1 MLDLKIY
8 EDIASFTSEGLLV
21 AKPRYTEKNEIFDF
35 EPVYINQ
42 AYEKLTQNKIQ
53 KDQALSES
61 MPILSKSIDWIGLGQ
76 KAFETDLYYEQSFFS
91 QNLNSWFF
99 VSIKHLPSKLLL
111 INLHDISKDKELEQQ
126 LRRQNLRLATL
137 SEELVLSKQD
147 LHNKLEKI
155 QSLNSSL
162 EHLAFHD
169 PLTKLPNRSY
179 FNEIINNILLNA
191 QNINTKV
198 ALMFIDIDDLKD
210 INDSQGHN
218 FGDTI
223 LKLASEQLKHFEK
236 DDIKIFRFG
245 GDEFLVVM
253 SNIFSINSVITISDT
268 ILEAFN
274 AVSINLSAGISIYP
288 DDAKSTE
295 DLLKYADMAMYHVK
309 ATGKNSSIFFE
320 QLMHQQL
327 VERLTLEEKLSDA
340 LEKNKF
346 ILHYQP
352 QYDISTKRLRGFEAL
367 LRWYD
372 EGLGWVRPDTFI
384 PVAEDTKLVIPL
396 GIWVVEKTLQTL
408 EKWKKFYDFEGII
421 SINVSPVQLKDTNF
435 VYEFENLLKKY
446 DVNPRSIEIEITEG
460 VLIDNTEQ
468 TIQTLN
474 TIKNLGVGI
483 SLDDFGTGYSS
494 LNYLREL
501 PLTTLK
507 IDKAFIENITTPNS
521 LEAHITNSIISL
533 VSKMGLDTIAEGVE
547 NVEQFEALKKINCR
561 TSQGFLMGRPMP
573 ENECEKLFQ

>member
-1 MLDLKIY
+1 MLDFKIY

-61 MPILSKSIDWIGLGQ
+61 MPILSKSIDWIALGQ

-179 FNEIINNILLNA
+179 FNEIIHDILLNA
-191 QNINTKV
+191 EKNKTKV
-198 ALMFIDIDDLKD
+198 ALMFVDIDDLKD

-236 DDIKIFRFG
+236 DDIQVFRFG
-245 GDEFLVVM
+245 GDEFLVLMTNVQ
-253 SNIFSINSVITISDT
+253 SHNSVVTITDT
-268 ILEAFN
+268 ILEALN
-274 AVSINLSAGISIYP
+274 IINIPVSAGISIYP
-288 DDAKSTE
+288 DDAKSTDE
-295 DLLKYADMAMYHVK
+295 LLKFADMAMYQVK
-309 ATGKNSSIFFE
+309 ASGKNSSIFFE
-320 QLMHQQL
+320 QLMHQKL
-327 VERLTLEEKLSDA
+327 LERLTPEEKIGEA
-340 LEKNKF
+340 IKNNCF
-346 ILHYQP
+346 QLYFQP
-352 QYDISTKRLRGFEAL
+352 QYDICSKSLRGFEAL
-367 LRWYD
+367 LRWHD
-372 EGLGWVRPDTFI
+372 KDLGWIQPDLFI
-384 PVAEDTKLVIPL
+384 PVAEDTKLIIPL
-396 GIWVVEKTLQTL
+396 GLWVIEKTFQTL
-408 EKWKKFYDFEGII
+408 ERWQKIYDFKGII
-421 SINVSPVQLKDTNF
+421 SINVSPVQLKDPSF
-435 VYEFENLLKKY
+435 VFEVEALLNKY
-446 DVNPRSIEIEITEG
+446 AITPKLLEIEITEG
-460 VLIDNTEQ
+460 ILIDNTEQ
-468 TIQTLN
+468 TVKTLN
-474 TIKNLGVGI
+474 AIKKLGIGI

-494 LNYLREL
+494 LSYLKEL

-507 IDKAFIENITTPNS
+507 IDKAFIANITTPNS
-521 LEAHITNSIISL
+521 LEAEITDSIISL

-547 NVEQFEALKKINCR
+547 SEEQFEALKKINCR
-561 TSQGFLMGRPMP
+561 TSQGYLMGRPMP
-573 ENECEKLFQ
+573 ENECENLL

>member
-1 MLDLKIY
+1 MLDLQIY
-8 EDIASFTSEGLLV
+8 EDIVSFTSEGLLL
-21 AKPRYTEKNEIFDF
+21 AKPLYTEEQITDF
-35 EPVYINQ
+35 EPIYINQ
-42 AYEKLTQNKIQ
+42 AYEKITQHSFQLEHHLSTSMKF
-53 KDQALSES
+53 LSES
-61 MPILSKSIDWIGLGQ
+61 VEWLSLGKQ
-76 KAFETDLYYEQSFFS
+76 AFETDLYYEKSFFS

-99 VSIKHLPSKLLL
+99 VSIKKLPSDLLL
-111 INLHDISKDKELEQQ
+111 INLHDINKDKELEQQ
-126 LRRQNLRLATL
+126 LRRQNLRLAAL
-137 SEELVLSKQD
+137 SEELVLSRQD
-147 LHNKLEKI
+147 LRNKLEKI
-155 QSLNSSL
+155 QTLNESL

-169 PLTKLPNRSY
+169 PLTGLPNRSY
-179 FNEIINNILLNA
+179 FNEIIESILFYAKNIES
-191 QNINTKV
+191 KV

-218 FGDTI
+218 FGDKV

-346 ILHYQP
+346 ILYFQP

-367 LRWYD
+367 LRWFD
-372 EGLGWVRPDTFI
+372 EDLAWIRPDVFI
-384 PVAEDTKLVIPL
+384 PIAEDTKLVIPL
-396 GIWVVEKTLQTL
+396 GLWVIEQTLQTL
-408 EKWKKFYDFEGII
+408 ERWNNNYHFEGII
-421 SINVSPVQLKDTNF
+421 SINVSPVQLRDQSF
-435 VYEFENLLKKY
+435 VFEFEKLLKQYK
-446 DVNPRSIEIEITEG
+446 VNPKNIEIEITEG
-460 VLIDNTEQ
+460 ILIDNTEQ
-468 TIQTLN
+468 AIQTLN
-474 TIKNLGVGI
+474 RIKSLGVGI

-494 LNYLREL
+494 LNYLRQL

-507 IDKAFIENITTPNS
+507 IDKAFIANITSPNS
-521 LEAHITNSIISL
+521 LEAHITDSIISL

-547 NVEQFEALKKINCR
+547 NIEQFEALKKINCR
-561 TSQGFLMGRPMP
+561 TSQGFLMGKPMP
-573 ENECEKLFQ
+573 ENECEKLLG

>member
-21 AKPRYTEKNEIFDF
+21 AKPRYTEKNEIYDF

-61 MPILSKSIDWIGLGQ
+61 MLILSKSIDWIALGQ

-169 PLTKLPNRSY
+169 PLTDLPNRSY

-223 LKLASEQLKHFEK
+223 LKLAGNQLKHFEK
-236 DDIKIFRFG
+236 DDIQVFRFG
-245 GDEFLVVM
+245 GDEFLVLMTNVQ
-253 SNIFSINSVITISDT
+253 SHNSVVTITDT
-268 ILEAFN
+268 ILEALN
-274 AVSINLSAGISIYP
+274 IINIPVSAGISIYP
-288 DDAKSTE
+288 DDAKSTDE
-295 DLLKYADMAMYHVK
+295 LLKFADMAMYQVK
-309 ATGKNSSIFFE
+309 ASGKNSSIFFE

-327 VERLTLEEKLSDA
+327 LERLTLEEKI
-340 LEKNKF
+340 EKAIKNNYF
-346 ILHYQP
+346 QLYFQP
-352 QYDISTKRLRGFEAL
+352 QYDICSKGLRGFEAL
-367 LRWYD
+367 LRWHD
-372 EGLGWVRPDTFI
+372 KDLGWVRPDLFI
-384 PVAEDTKLVIPL
+384 PIAEDTMLIIPIGLWVI
-396 GIWVVEKTLQTL
+396 EKTFQTL
-408 EKWKKFYDFEGII
+408 EKWQKIYDFKGII
-421 SINVSPVQLKDTNF
+421 SINVSPVQLKDPSF
-435 VYEFENLLKKY
+435 VFEVEALLKKY
-446 DVNPRSIEIEITEG
+446 AITPKLLEIEITEG

-474 TIKNLGVGI
+474 AIKNLGIGI

-494 LNYLREL
+494 LSYLKEL

-507 IDKAFIENITTPNS
+507 IDKAFIANITTPNS
-521 LEAHITNSIISL
+521 LEAEITDSIISL

-547 NVEQFEALKKINCR
+547 SEEQFEALKKINCR
-561 TSQGFLMGRPMP
+561 TSQGYLMGRPMP
-573 ENECEKLFQ
+573 ENECENLL

>member
-1 MLDLKIY
+1 MLDFKIY

-61 MPILSKSIDWIGLGQ
+61 MPILSKSIDWIALGQ

-179 FNEIINNILLNA
+179 FNEIIHDILLNA
-191 QNINTKV
+191 EKNKTKV

-223 LKLASEQLKHFEK
+223 LKLAGNQLKHFEK
-236 DDIKIFRFG
+236 DDIQVFRFG
-245 GDEFLVVM
+245 GDEFLVLMTNVQ
-253 SNIFSINSVITISDT
+253 SHNSVVTITDT
-268 ILEAFN
+268 ILEALN
-274 AVSINLSAGISIYP
+274 IINIPVSAGISIYP
-288 DDAKSTE
+288 DDAKSTDE
-295 DLLKYADMAMYHVK
+295 LLKFADMAMYQVK
-309 ATGKNSSIFFE
+309 ASGKNSSIFFE
-320 QLMHQQL
+320 QLMHQKL
-327 VERLTLEEKLSDA
+327 LERLTLEEKIGEA
-340 LEKNKF
+340 IKNNCF
-346 ILHYQP
+346 QLYFQP
-352 QYDISTKRLRGFEAL
+352 QYDICSKSLRGFEAL
-367 LRWYD
+367 LRWHD
-372 EGLGWVRPDTFI
+372 KDLGWIQPDLFI
-384 PVAEDTKLVIPL
+384 PVAEDTKLIIPL
-396 GIWVVEKTLQTL
+396 GLWVIEKTFQTL
-408 EKWKKFYDFEGII
+408 ERWQKIYDFKGII
-421 SINVSPVQLKDTNF
+421 SINVSPVQLKDPSF
-435 VYEFENLLKKY
+435 VFEVEALLNKY
-446 DVNPRSIEIEITEG
+446 AITPKLLEIEITEG
-460 VLIDNTEQ
+460 ILIDNTEQ
-468 TIQTLN
+468 TVKTLN
-474 TIKNLGVGI
+474 AIKKLGIGI

-494 LNYLREL
+494 LSYLKEL

-507 IDKAFIENITTPNS
+507 IDKAFIANITTPNS
-521 LEAHITNSIISL
+521 LEAEITDSIISL

-547 NVEQFEALKKINCR
+547 SEEQFEALKKINCR
-561 TSQGFLMGRPMP
+561 TSQGYLMGRPMP
-573 ENECEKLFQ
+573 ENECENLL

>member
-21 AKPRYTEKNEIFDF
+21 AKPRYTEKNEIYDF

-61 MPILSKSIDWIGLGQ
+61 MLILSKSIDWIALGQ

-126 LRRQNLRLATL
+126 LRRQNLRLAAL

-169 PLTKLPNRSY
+169 PLTDLPNRSY

-223 LKLASEQLKHFEK
+223 LKLAGNQLKHFEK
-236 DDIKIFRFG
+236 DDIQVFRFG
-245 GDEFLVVM
+245 GDEFLVLMTNVQ
-253 SNIFSINSVITISDT
+253 SHNSVVTITDT
-268 ILEAFN
+268 ILEALN
-274 AVSINLSAGISIYP
+274 IINIPVSAGISIYP
-288 DDAKSTE
+288 DDAKSTDE
-295 DLLKYADMAMYHVK
+295 LLKFADMAMYQVK
-309 ATGKNSSIFFE
+309 ASGKNSSIFFE
-320 QLMHQQL
+320 QLMHKQL
-327 VERLTLEEKLSDA
+327 LERLTLEEKIGEA
-340 LEKNKF
+340 IKNNCF
-346 ILHYQP
+346 QLYFQP
-352 QYDISTKRLRGFEAL
+352 QYDICSKSLRGFEAL
-367 LRWYD
+367 LRWHD
-372 EGLGWVRPDTFI
+372 KDLGWIQPDLFI
-384 PVAEDTKLVIPL
+384 PVAEDTKLIIPIGLWVI
-396 GIWVVEKTLQTL
+396 EKTFQTL
-408 EKWKKFYDFEGII
+408 EKWQKKHDFKGII
-421 SINVSPVQLKDTNF
+421 SINVSPVQLKDPSF
-435 VYEFENLLKKY
+435 VFEVEALLNKY
-446 DVNPRSIEIEITEG
+446 AITPKLIEIEITEG

-468 TIQTLN
+468 TVKTLN
-474 TIKNLGVGI
+474 AIKKLGIGI

-494 LNYLREL
+494 LSYLKEL

-507 IDKAFIENITTPNS
+507 IDKAFIANITTPNS
-521 LEAHITNSIISL
+521 LEAEITDSIISL

-547 NVEQFEALKKINCR
+547 SEEQFEALKKINCR
-561 TSQGFLMGRPMP
+561 TSQGYLMGRPMP
-573 ENECEKLFQ
+573 ENECENLL

>member
-169 PLTKLPNRSY
+169 PLTDLPNRSY
-179 FNEIINNILLNA
+179 FNEIIHDILLNA
-191 QNINTKV
+191 EKNKTKV

-218 FGDTI
+218 FGDKV
-223 LKLASEQLKHFEK
+223 LKLAGNQLKHFEK
-236 DDIKIFRFG
+236 DDIQVFRFG
-245 GDEFLVVM
+245 GDEFLVLMTNVQ
-253 SNIFSINSVITISDT
+253 SHNSVVTITDT
-268 ILEAFN
+268 ILEALN
-274 AVSINLSAGISIYP
+274 IINIPVSAGISIYP
-288 DDAKSTE
+288 DDAKSTDE
-295 DLLKYADMAMYHVK
+295 LLKFADMAMYQVK
-309 ATGKNSSIFFE
+309 ASGKNSSIFFE
-320 QLMHQQL
+320 QLMHKQL
-327 VERLTLEEKLSDA
+327 LERLTLEEKIGEA
-340 LEKNKF
+340 IKNNCF
-346 ILHYQP
+346 QLYFQP
-352 QYDISTKRLRGFEAL
+352 QYDICSKSLRGFEAL
-367 LRWYD
+367 LRWHD
-372 EGLGWVRPDTFI
+372 KDLGWIQPDLFI
-384 PVAEDTKLVIPL
+384 PVAEDTKLIIPL
-396 GIWVVEKTLQTL
+396 GLWVIEKTFQTL
-408 EKWKKFYDFEGII
+408 ERWQKIYDFKGII
-421 SINVSPVQLKDTNF
+421 SINVSPVQLKDPSF
-435 VYEFENLLKKY
+435 VFEVEALLNKY
-446 DVNPRSIEIEITEG
+446 AITPKLLEIEITEG
-460 VLIDNTEQ
+460 ILIDNTEQ
-468 TIQTLN
+468 TVKTLN
-474 TIKNLGVGI
+474 AIKKLGIGI

-494 LNYLREL
+494 LSYLKEL

-507 IDKAFIENITTPNS
+507 IDKAFIANITTPNS
-521 LEAHITNSIISL
+521 LEAEITDSIISL

-547 NVEQFEALKKINCR
+547 SEEQFEALKKINCR
-561 TSQGFLMGRPMP
+561 TSQGYLMGRPMP
-573 ENECEKLFQ
+573 ENECENLL

>member
-1 MLDLKIY
+1 MLDLQIY
-8 EDIASFTSEGLLV
+8 EDIVSFTSEGLLIAAPIRQDEQV
-21 AKPRYTEKNEIFDF
+21 VDFKP
-35 EPVYINQ
+35 VHINQ
-42 AYEKLTQNKIQ
+42 AYKVLTQNKIHIDHVLS
-53 KDQALSES
+53 KSLGFLSES
-61 MPILSKSIDWIGLGQ
+61 LDWIKLGVQ
-76 KAFETDLYYEQSFFS
+76 AFETDLYYEKSFFS

-99 VSIKHLPSKLLL
+99 VSIKKLPSDLLL
-111 INLHDISKDKELEQQ
+111 INLHDINKDKELEQQ
-126 LRRQNLRLATL
+126 LRRQNLRLAAL
-137 SEELVLSKQD
+137 SEELVLSRQD
-147 LHNKLEKI
+147 LRNKLEKI
-155 QSLNSSL
+155 QTLNESL

-169 PLTKLPNRSY
+169 PLTGLPNRSY
-179 FNEIINNILLNA
+179 FNEIIESILFYAKNIES
-191 QNINTKV
+191 KV

-218 FGDTI
+218 FGDKV

-372 EGLGWVRPDTFI
+372 EDMAWVRPDVFI
-384 PVAEDTKLVIPL
+384 PIAEDTKLVIPL
-396 GIWVVEKTLQTL
+396 GLWVIEQTLQTL
-408 EKWKKFYDFEGII
+408 ERWNNNYHFEGII
-421 SINVSPVQLKDTNF
+421 SINVSPVQLRDQSF
-435 VYEFENLLKKY
+435 VFEFENLLKKY
-446 DVNPRSIEIEITEG
+446 KVNPKNIEIEITEG

-468 TIQTLN
+468 AIQTLN
-474 TIKNLGVGI
+474 RIKSLGVGI

-494 LNYLREL
+494 LNYLRQL

-507 IDKAFIENITTPNS
+507 IDKAFIANITSPNS
-521 LEAHITNSIISL
+521 LEAHITDSIISL

-547 NVEQFEALKKINCR
+547 NIEQFEALKKINCR
-561 TSQGFLMGRPMP
+561 TSQGFLMGKPMP
-573 ENECEKLFQ
+573 ENECEKLLG

>member
-1 MLDLKIY
+1 MLDFKIY

-61 MPILSKSIDWIGLGQ
+61 MLILSKSIDWIALGQ

-179 FNEIINNILLNA
+179 FNEIIHDILLNA
-191 QNINTKV
+191 EKNKTKV
-198 ALMFIDIDDLKD
+198 ALMFVDIDDLKD

-236 DDIKIFRFG
+236 DDIQVFRFG
-245 GDEFLVVM
+245 GDEFLVLMTNVQ
-253 SNIFSINSVITISDT
+253 SHNSVVTITDT
-268 ILEAFN
+268 ILEALN
-274 AVSINLSAGISIYP
+274 IINIPVSAGISIYP
-288 DDAKSTE
+288 DDAKSTDE
-295 DLLKYADMAMYHVK
+295 LLKFADMAMYQVK
-309 ATGKNSSIFFE
+309 ASGKNSSIFFE
-320 QLMHQQL
+320 QLMHQKL
-327 VERLTLEEKLSDA
+327 LERLTLEEKIGEA
-340 LEKNKF
+340 IKNNCF
-346 ILHYQP
+346 QLYFQP
-352 QYDISTKRLRGFEAL
+352 QYDICSKSLRGFEAL
-367 LRWYD
+367 LRWHD
-372 EGLGWVRPDTFI
+372 KDLGWIQPDLFI
-384 PVAEDTKLVIPL
+384 PVAEDTKLIIPL
-396 GIWVVEKTLQTL
+396 GLWVIEKTFQTL
-408 EKWKKFYDFEGII
+408 ERWQKIYDFKGII
-421 SINVSPVQLKDTNF
+421 SINVSPVQLKDPSF
-435 VYEFENLLKKY
+435 VFEVEALLNKY
-446 DVNPRSIEIEITEG
+446 AITPKLLEIEITEG
-460 VLIDNTEQ
+460 ILIDNTEQ
-468 TIQTLN
+468 TVKTLN
-474 TIKNLGVGI
+474 AIKKLGIGI

-494 LNYLREL
+494 LSYLKEL

-507 IDKAFIENITTPNS
+507 IDKAFIANITTPNS
-521 LEAHITNSIISL
+521 LEAEITDSIISL

-547 NVEQFEALKKINCR
+547 SEEQFEALKKINCR
-561 TSQGFLMGRPMP
+561 TSQGYLMGRPMP
-573 ENECEKLFQ
+573 ENECENLL

>member
-1 MLDLKIY
+1 MLDLSIY
-8 EDIASFTSEGLLV
+8 KDIASFTSEGLLL
-21 AKPRYTEKNEIFDF
+21 AKPLFKAGQIVDF
-35 EPVYINQ
+35 EPIYINQ
-42 AYEKLTQNKIQ
+42 AYNKLTQYTFQIADVLSTSMKF
-53 KDQALSES
+53 LSES
-61 MPILSKSIDWIGLGQ
+61 VEWISLGK
-76 KAFETDLYYEQSFFS
+76 KAFETDNYYEQSFFS
-91 QNLNSWFF
+91 KNIGSWLF
-99 VSIKHLPSKLLL
+99 VSIKRLPSNLLL
-111 INLHDISKDKELEQQ
+111 INLHDINKDKELEQQ
-126 LRRQNLRLATL
+126 LRRQNLRLAAL
-137 SEELVLSKQD
+137 SEELVLSRQD
-147 LHNKLEKI
+147 LRNKLEKI
-155 QSLNSSL
+155 QSLNESL

-169 PLTKLPNRSY
+169 PLTGLPNRIY
-179 FNEIINNILLNA
+179 FNEIIESILFRA
-191 QNINTKV
+191 KKVESKV

-218 FGDTI
+218 FGDKV

>member
-1 MLDLKIY
+1 MLDFKIY

-21 AKPRYTEKNEIFDF
+21 AKPRYTEKNEIYDF

-61 MPILSKSIDWIGLGQ
+61 MPILSKSIDWIALGQ

-179 FNEIINNILLNA
+179 FNEIIHDILLNA
-191 QNINTKV
+191 EKNKTKV
-198 ALMFIDIDDLKD
+198 ALMFVDIDDLKD

-236 DDIKIFRFG
+236 DDIQVFRFG
-245 GDEFLVVM
+245 GDEFLVLMTNVQ
-253 SNIFSINSVITISDT
+253 SHNSVVTITDT
-268 ILEAFN
+268 ILEALN
-274 AVSINLSAGISIYP
+274 IINIPVSAGISIYP
-288 DDAKSTE
+288 DDAKSTDE
-295 DLLKYADMAMYHVK
+295 LLKFADMAMYQVK
-309 ATGKNSSIFFE
+309 ASGKNSSIFFE
-320 QLMHQQL
+320 QLMHQKL
-327 VERLTLEEKLSDA
+327 LERLTLEEKIGEA
-340 LEKNKF
+340 IKNNCF
-346 ILHYQP
+346 QLYFQP
-352 QYDISTKRLRGFEAL
+352 QYDICSKSLRGFEAL
-367 LRWYD
+367 LRWHD
-372 EGLGWVRPDTFI
+372 KDLGWIQPDLFI
-384 PVAEDTKLVIPL
+384 PVAEDTKLIIPL
-396 GIWVVEKTLQTL
+396 GLWVIEKTFQTL
-408 EKWKKFYDFEGII
+408 ERWQKIYDFKGII
-421 SINVSPVQLKDTNF
+421 SINVSPVQLKDPSF
-435 VYEFENLLKKY
+435 VFEVEALLNKY
-446 DVNPRSIEIEITEG
+446 AITPKLLEIEITEG
-460 VLIDNTEQ
+460 ILIDNTEQ
-468 TIQTLN
+468 TVKTLN
-474 TIKNLGVGI
+474 AIKKLGIGI

-494 LNYLREL
+494 LSYLKEL

-507 IDKAFIENITTPNS
+507 IDKAFIANITTPNS
-521 LEAHITNSIISL
+521 LEAEITDSIISL

-547 NVEQFEALKKINCR
+547 SEEQFEALKKINCR
-561 TSQGFLMGRPMP
+561 TSQGYLMGRPMP
-573 ENECEKLFQ
+573 ENECENLL

>member
-21 AKPRYTEKNEIFDF
+21 AKPRYTEKNEIYDF

-61 MPILSKSIDWIGLGQ
+61 MLILSKSIDWIALGQ

-126 LRRQNLRLATL
+126 LRRQNLRLAAL
-137 SEELVLSKQD
+137 SEELVLSRQD

-169 PLTKLPNRSY
+169 PLTDLPNRSY

-223 LKLASEQLKHFEK
+223 LKLAGNQLKHFEK
-236 DDIKIFRFG
+236 DDIQVFRFG
-245 GDEFLVVM
+245 GDEFLVLMTNVQ
-253 SNIFSINSVITISDT
+253 SHNSVVTITDT
-268 ILEAFN
+268 ILEALN
-274 AVSINLSAGISIYP
+274 IINIPVSAGISIYP
-288 DDAKSTE
+288 DDAKSTDE
-295 DLLKYADMAMYHVK
+295 LLKFADMAMYQVK
-309 ATGKNSSIFFE
+309 ASGKNSSIFFE
-320 QLMHQQL
+320 QLMHQKL
-327 VERLTLEEKLSDA
+327 LERLTLEEKIGEA
-340 LEKNKF
+340 IKNNCF
-346 ILHYQP
+346 QLYFQP
-352 QYDISTKRLRGFEAL
+352 QYDICSKSLRGFEAL
-367 LRWYD
+367 LRWHD
-372 EGLGWVRPDTFI
+372 KDLGWIQPDLFI
-384 PVAEDTKLVIPL
+384 PVAEDTKLIIPL
-396 GIWVVEKTLQTL
+396 GLWVIEKTFQTL
-408 EKWKKFYDFEGII
+408 ERWQKIYDFKGII
-421 SINVSPVQLKDTNF
+421 SINVSPVQLKDPSF
-435 VYEFENLLKKY
+435 VFEVEALLNKY
-446 DVNPRSIEIEITEG
+446 AITPKLLEIEITEG
-460 VLIDNTEQ
+460 ILIDNTEQ
-468 TIQTLN
+468 TVKTLN
-474 TIKNLGVGI
+474 AIKKLGIGI

-494 LNYLREL
+494 LSYLKEL

-507 IDKAFIENITTPNS
+507 IDKAFIANITTPNS
-521 LEAHITNSIISL
+521 LEAEITDSIISL

-547 NVEQFEALKKINCR
+547 SEEQFEALKKINCR
-561 TSQGFLMGRPMP
+561 TSQGYLMGRPMP
-573 ENECEKLFQ
+573 ENECENLL

>member
-21 AKPRYTEKNEIFDF
+21 AKPRYTEKNEIYDF

-61 MPILSKSIDWIGLGQ
+61 MLILSKSIDWIALGQ

-126 LRRQNLRLATL
+126 LRRQNLRLAAL

-169 PLTKLPNRSY
+169 PLTDLPNRSY

-218 FGDTI
+218 FGDKV
-223 LKLASEQLKHFEK
+223 LKLAGNRLKHFEK
-236 DDIKIFRFG
+236 DDIQVFRFG
-245 GDEFLVVM
+245 GDEFLVLMTNVQ
-253 SNIFSINSVITISDT
+253 SHNSVVPITDT
-268 ILEAFN
+268 ILEAVN
-274 AVSINLSAGISIYP
+274 IINIPVSAGISIYP
-288 DDAKSTE
+288 DDAKSTDE
-295 DLLKYADMAMYHVK
+295 LLKFADMAMYQVK
-309 ATGKNSSIFFE
+309 ASGKNSSIFFE
-320 QLMHQQL
+320 QLMHKQL
-327 VERLTLEEKLSDA
+327 LERLTLEEKIGEA
-340 LEKNKF
+340 IKNNSF
-346 ILHYQP
+346 QLYFQP
-352 QYDISTKRLRGFEAL
+352 QYDICSKSLRGFEAL
-367 LRWYD
+367 LRWHD
-372 EGLGWVRPDTFI
+372 KDLGWIQPDLFI
-384 PVAEDTKLVIPL
+384 PVAEDTKLIIPIGLWVI
-396 GIWVVEKTLQTL
+396 EKTFQTL
-408 EKWKKFYDFEGII
+408 EKWQKDYDFKGII
-421 SINVSPVQLKDTNF
+421 SINVSPVQLKDPNF
-435 VYEFENLLKKY
+435 VFEVEALLNKY
-446 DVNPRSIEIEITEG
+446 AITPKLIEIEITEG

-468 TIQTLN
+468 TVKTLN
-474 TIKNLGVGI
+474 AIKKLGIGI

-494 LNYLREL
+494 LSYLKEL

-521 LEAHITNSIISL
+521 LEAEITDSIISL

-547 NVEQFEALKKINCR
+547 SEEQFEALKKINCR
-561 TSQGFLMGRPMP
+561 TSQGYLMGRPMP
-573 ENECEKLFQ
+573 ESECESLL

>member
-1 MLDLKIY
+1 MLDLQIY
-8 EDIASFTSEGLLV
+8 EDIVSFTSEGLLL
-21 AKPRYTEKNEIFDF
+21 AKPLYTEEQITDF
-35 EPVYINQ
+35 EPIYINQ
-42 AYEKLTQNKIQ
+42 AYEKITQHSFQLEHHLSTSMKF
-53 KDQALSES
+53 LSES
-61 MPILSKSIDWIGLGQ
+61 VEWLSLGKQ
-76 KAFETDLYYEQSFFS
+76 AFETDLYYEKSFFS

-99 VSIKHLPSKLLL
+99 VSIKKLPSDLLL
-111 INLHDISKDKELEQQ
+111 INLHDINKDKELEQQ
-126 LRRQNLRLATL
+126 LRRQNLRLAAL
-137 SEELVLSKQD
+137 SEELVLSRQD
-147 LHNKLEKI
+147 LRNKLEKI
-155 QSLNSSL
+155 QTLNESL

-169 PLTKLPNRSY
+169 PLTGLPNRSY
-179 FNEIINNILLNA
+179 FNEIIESILFYAKNIES
-191 QNINTKV
+191 KV

-218 FGDTI
+218 FGDKV

-346 ILHYQP
+346 ILYFQP

-367 LRWYD
+367 LRWFD
-372 EGLGWVRPDTFI
+372 EDLAWIRPDVFI
-384 PVAEDTKLVIPL
+384 PIAEDTKLVIPL
-396 GIWVVEKTLQTL
+396 GLWVIEQTLQTL
-408 EKWKKFYDFEGII
+408 ERWNNNYHFEGII
-421 SINVSPVQLKDTNF
+421 SINVSPVQLRDQSF
-435 VYEFENLLKKY
+435 VFEFEKLLKQYK
-446 DVNPRSIEIEITEG
+446 VNPKNIEIEITEG
-460 VLIDNTEQ
+460 ILIDNTEQ
-468 TIQTLN
+468 AIQTLN
-474 TIKNLGVGI
+474 RIKSLGVGI

-494 LNYLREL
+494 LNYLRQL

-507 IDKAFIENITTPNS
+507 IDKAFIANITSPNS
-521 LEAHITNSIISL
+521 LEAQITDSIISL

-547 NVEQFEALKKINCR
+547 NIEQFEALKKINCR
-561 TSQGFLMGRPMP
+561 TSQGFLMGKPMP
-573 ENECEKLFQ
+573 ENECEKLF

>member
-1 MLDLKIY
+1 MLDLSIY
-8 EDIASFTSEGLLV
+8 KDIASFTSEGLLL
-21 AKPRYTEKNEIFDF
+21 AKPLFKAGQIVDF
-35 EPVYINQ
+35 EPIYINQ
-42 AYEKLTQNKIQ
+42 AYNKLTQYTFQIADVLSTSMKF
-53 KDQALSES
+53 LSES
-61 MPILSKSIDWIGLGQ
+61 VEWISLGK
-76 KAFETDLYYEQSFFS
+76 KAFETDNYYEQSFFS
-91 QNLNSWFF
+91 KNIGSWLF
-99 VSIKHLPSKLLL
+99 VSIKRLPSNLLL
-111 INLHDISKDKELEQQ
+111 INLHDINKDKELEQQ
-126 LRRQNLRLATL
+126 LRRQNLRLAAL
-137 SEELVLSKQD
+137 SEELVLSRQD
-147 LHNKLEKI
+147 LRNKLEKI
-155 QSLNSSL
+155 QSLNESL

-169 PLTKLPNRSY
+169 PLTGLPNRIY
-179 FNEIINNILLNA
+179 FNEIIESILFRA
-191 QNINTKV
+191 KKVESKV

-218 FGDTI
+218 FGDKV

-372 EGLGWVRPDTFI
+372 EGLGWVRPDLFI
-384 PVAEDTKLVIPL
+384 PIAEDTKLIIPIGLWVI
-396 GIWVVEKTLQTL
+396 EKTFQTL

-521 LEAHITNSIISL
+521 LEAEITDSIISL